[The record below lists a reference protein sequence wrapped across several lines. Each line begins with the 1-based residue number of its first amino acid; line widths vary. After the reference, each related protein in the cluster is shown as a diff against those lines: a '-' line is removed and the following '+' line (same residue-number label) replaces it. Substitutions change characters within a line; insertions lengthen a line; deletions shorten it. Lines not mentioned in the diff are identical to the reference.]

1 MFENITSLTIQGGF
15 FDTPTELKLF
25 ESRLNVLFG
34 RNGSGKSSIAEALAE
49 YASPINNES
58 QRNYDLEFDQQL
70 PDDNKKKIFVF
81 DEEFTKK
88 KLRIDQE
95 GLDAIVML
103 GEMGD
108 LQTQIDQK
116 ENESKSL
123 EKEITELGS
132 KKSESE
138 ELINALFY
146 QIKDDLNSWATTDSK
161 IRGIKRNSS
170 INESTIRNIYDIGAA
185 IEDSETVQS
194 LSDFLKSSLAIY
206 LQSEGG
212 TSIHWKQAEITL
224 PISLDQLIE
233 VINQRVERPELSDRD
248 QIIIEIASGQ
258 YSHYENDAKTVFRD
272 SYLHYCPLC
281 LRSIGEDEKS
291 DIIRGIESTLTDK
304 AEIYQKGL
312 ADLSNKFG
320 DIPNSIPQL
329 PDSFEKEKNEVEHER
344 GALNSILRRIR
355 ELIGQRS
362 ENLYSSPDCIVS
374 ELNGCDLQNH
384 LNRYNARVQS
394 LSSSVTSYDEMI
406 QERDD
411 KKELLET
418 ANSKIAYILYNQ
430 VISSYFQAQNNK
442 SLYETQ
448 LNQKTNEKARVDNE
462 KQELVQQKKQIKIA
476 LDFINQ
482 ALSYVFFDKNRL
494 QLISGNDCYLL
505 KSHGLSVLPSKVS
518 MGERNII
525 SLCYFFASIFN
536 DKEEDKKY
544 NDESLIIIDDPIS
557 SFDRENKL
565 GVMSLLRWQ
574 CDKFLKGN
582 ANTKVLILTHDLL
595 SAFNMQ
601 KIACDMPDIENNSKI
616 LYLKNRNIE
625 IQGRGKSEYK
635 RLIMD
640 VFEFAKDPSELSDL
654 SIGNKMRMLIEA
666 YSTFNYN
673 EGIDKILRE
682 EKLINK
688 IPEEKRE
695 YYRNFM
701 TRLVLNGMS
710 HTEERAYA
718 LSNYDEFY
726 TDREKKK
733 TARSLLLFLYYIDEV
748 HLSSYLK
755 EEGVTTVKTW
765 ADKNSDEM

>member
-1 MFENITSLTIQGGF
+1 M
-15 FDTPTELKLF
+15 
-25 ESRLNVLFG
+25 
-34 RNGSGKSSIAEALAE
+34 
-49 YASPINNES
+49 
-58 QRNYDLEFDQQL
+58 
-70 PDDNKKKIFVF
+70 
-81 DEEFTKK
+81 
-88 KLRIDQE
+88 
-95 GLDAIVML
+95 
-103 GEMGD
+103 
-108 LQTQIDQK
+108 
-116 ENESKSL
+116 
-123 EKEITELGS
+123 
-132 KKSESE
+132 
-138 ELINALFY
+138 
-146 QIKDDLNSWATTDSK
+146 
-161 IRGIKRNSS
+161 
-170 INESTIRNIYDIGAA
+170 
-185 IEDSETVQS
+185 
-194 LSDFLKSSLAIY
+194 
-206 LQSEGG
+206 
-212 TSIHWKQAEITL
+212 
-224 PISLDQLIE
+224 
-233 VINQRVERPELSDRD
+233 
-248 QIIIEIASGQ
+248 
-258 YSHYENDAKTVFRD
+258 
-272 SYLHYCPLC
+272 
-281 LRSIGEDEKS
+281 
-291 DIIRGIESTLTDK
+291 
-304 AEIYQKGL
+304 
-312 ADLSNKFG
+312 
-320 DIPNSIPQL
+320 
-329 PDSFEKEKNEVEHER
+329 
-344 GALNSILRRIR
+344 NSILRRIR

-384 LNRYNARVQS
+384 LDRYNERVQS

-406 QERDD
+406 QKRDD

-430 VISSYFQAQNNK
+430 VIRSYFQAQNKK
-442 SLYETQ
+442 SSYEAQ

-462 KQELVQQKKQIKIA
+462 KQELEQQKKQIKIA

-482 ALSYVFFDKNRL
+482 ALSYVFFEKNRL
-494 QLISGNDCYLL
+494 QLIPGNDCYLL
-505 KSHGLSVLPSKVS
+505 KSHGQSVLPSKVS

-640 VFEFAKDPSELSDL
+640 VFEFAKDSSELSDL

-673 EGIDKILRE
+673 EGMDKMLRE

-755 EEGVTTVKTW
+755 EEGVATVKAW

>member
-1 MFENITSLTIQGGF
+1 MFENITSLTIKGGF
-15 FDTPTELKLF
+15 FDIPTELKLF

-70 PDDNKKKIFVF
+70 PDDYKKKIFVF
-81 DEEFTKK
+81 DEEFTRKN
-88 KLRIDQE
+88 LRIDQQ

-103 GEMGD
+103 GTMGD
-108 LQTQIDQK
+108 LQEQIDRK
-116 ENESKSL
+116 ETESKSL
-123 EKEITELGS
+123 ENEITKLGS
-132 KKSESE
+132 EKSESE
-138 ELINALFY
+138 ESIDTLFY
-146 QIKDDLNSWATTDSK
+146 QIKKDLYSWASTDSQ
-161 IRGIKRNSS
+161 IKGNATNSR
-170 INESTIRNIYDIGAA
+170 INENTIKNINDIGED
-185 IEDSETVQS
+185 IEDSETEQS

-212 TSIHWKQAEITL
+212 TSIHWKQAGITL
-224 PISLDQLIE
+224 PISLNQLIE
-233 VINQRVERPELSDRD
+233 VINQRVERPVLSDRD
-248 QIIIEIASGQ
+248 QVIMEIASGQ

-272 SYLHYCPLC
+272 SDLHYCPLC
-281 LRSIGEDEKS
+281 LRPIKEEEKS
-291 DIIRGIESTLTDK
+291 DIIRRIESTLTDK
-304 AEIYQKGL
+304 AELYKKRL
-312 ADLSNKFG
+312 SDLSNKFG

-329 PDSFEKEKNEVEHER
+329 PDSFEKGKNEVEHER

-362 ENLYSSPDCIVS
+362 ENLYSSPDKIVS
-374 ELNGCDLQNH
+374 KLKDCDLQNH
-384 LNRYNARVQS
+384 LDRYNERVQS

-430 VISSYFQAQNNK
+430 VIRSYFQAQNKK
-442 SLYETQ
+442 SLCETQ
-448 LNQKTNEKARVDNE
+448 LKQKTDEKATVDNE
-462 KQELVQQKKQIKIA
+462 KLELVQQKKQIKIA

-505 KSHGLSVLPSKVS
+505 KSHGRSVLPSKVS

-536 DKEEDKKY
+536 GKEDDKKY
-544 NDESLIIIDDPIS
+544 TDESLIIIDDPIS

-582 ANTKVLILTHDLL
+582 TNTKMLILTHDLL

-601 KIACDMPDIENNSKI
+601 KIACDMPDIEKNSKI

-701 TRLVLNGMS
+701 TRLILNGMS

-726 TDREKKK
+726 TDCEKKK
-733 TARSLLLFLYYIDEV
+733 TARSLLLFLYYIDEL

-755 EEGVTTVKTW
+755 EEGVTTVKAW
-765 ADKNSDEM
+765 ANENSDEM

>member
-1 MFENITSLTIQGGF
+1 M
-15 FDTPTELKLF
+15 
-25 ESRLNVLFG
+25 
-34 RNGSGKSSIAEALAE
+34 
-49 YASPINNES
+49 
-58 QRNYDLEFDQQL
+58 
-70 PDDNKKKIFVF
+70 
-81 DEEFTKK
+81 
-88 KLRIDQE
+88 
-95 GLDAIVML
+95 
-103 GEMGD
+103 
-108 LQTQIDQK
+108 
-116 ENESKSL
+116 
-123 EKEITELGS
+123 
-132 KKSESE
+132 
-138 ELINALFY
+138 
-146 QIKDDLNSWATTDSK
+146 
-161 IRGIKRNSS
+161 
-170 INESTIRNIYDIGAA
+170 
-185 IEDSETVQS
+185 
-194 LSDFLKSSLAIY
+194 
-206 LQSEGG
+206 
-212 TSIHWKQAEITL
+212 
-224 PISLDQLIE
+224 
-233 VINQRVERPELSDRD
+233 
-248 QIIIEIASGQ
+248 
-258 YSHYENDAKTVFRD
+258 
-272 SYLHYCPLC
+272 
-281 LRSIGEDEKS
+281 
-291 DIIRGIESTLTDK
+291 
-304 AEIYQKGL
+304 
-312 ADLSNKFG
+312 
-320 DIPNSIPQL
+320 
-329 PDSFEKEKNEVEHER
+329 
-344 GALNSILRRIR
+344 
-355 ELIGQRS
+355 
-362 ENLYSSPDCIVS
+362 
-374 ELNGCDLQNH
+374 
-384 LNRYNARVQS
+384 
-394 LSSSVTSYDEMI
+394 
-406 QERDD
+406 
-411 KKELLET
+411 
-418 ANSKIAYILYNQ
+418 
-430 VISSYFQAQNNK
+430 
-442 SLYETQ
+442 
-448 LNQKTNEKARVDNE
+448 
-462 KQELVQQKKQIKIA
+462 
-476 LDFINQ
+476 DFINQ